1 MNTNGKSLSLQA
13 YTDKEE
19 IIKLNDL
26 LQLTDDEIDK
36 TKIRF
41 MVPSSDIDFDPNTDA
56 EDTSKQDK
64 INLTDLVYNREKS
77 ISFTDDII
85 AIGFIRIH
93 DDYWLMT
100 GIVKVVKDNGLAKPA
115 TAEYLSKKYNFRL
128 VVRFHKYFQN
138 GIVLAKNII
147 DKLEVIEVWNPD
159 KTLDDKTFPGYK
171 NVSVSYRKLKKK
183 LESPEWR
190 TALSCRKGVYLITDQ
205 RTGKLYVGSAYG
217 TNGILGRWETYVKS
231 GYDKHEVENGK
242 YPNKKLQELV
252 TEKGLSYI
260 QDNFQYSILETFTDD
275 VSDEYIIGR
284 ESWWKEALHSREFG
298 YNAN

>member
-1 MNTNGKSLSLQA
+1 MAENET
-13 YTDKEE
+13 
-19 IIKLNDL
+19 IKLNDL
-26 LQLTDDEIDK
+26 LQLTNGEINK

-41 MVPSSDIDFDPNTDA
+41 MVPSSGIDFDPNTDA
-56 EDTSKQDK
+56 EDPSKQDK

-77 ISFTDDII
+77 MSFTDGVI
-85 AIGFIRIH
+85 AIGFVRIH

-100 GIVKVVKDNGLAKPA
+100 GIVKVVKDNGLAQPA
-115 TAEYLSKKYNFRL
+115 TAEYLTKKYNFRL
-128 VVRFHKYFQN
+128 VVRFHKNFQN

-147 DKLEVIEVWNPD
+147 DELEVIEVWNPD

-171 NVSVSYRKLKKK
+171 NVSVSYRELKKK

-217 TNGILGRWETYVKS
+217 ANGILGRWETYIKS
-231 GYDKHEVENGK
+231 GYDKNEVENGK

-252 TEKGLSYI
+252 NEKGLSYI

-275 VSDEYIIGR
+275 VSDEYIITR
-284 ESWWKEALHSREFG
+284 ESWWKEALRSRQFG